1 MRSGNRATITSVLGI
16 QWAVLLSVVGLLVLA
31 ANDLVEADYL
41 VYPICVFL
49 CAVFI
54 WSVWS
59 WKTISGKMVDP
70 YMLFLLAMIVFN
82 GGQVILELFHL
93 NKNGLLNDVF
103 PAHLMVVTLLITA
116 LGFCGMHLGALTAS
130 VSSSE
135 RRIPKIIDSARECRL
150 IGWILLAISFV
161 PLLLFL
167 KSSAQTV
174 MSMGYMGLYQTDK
187 TSGLASI
194 PRVLSV
200 FVVPGICFILVGSRR
215 IRINRW
221 ICVIVATIYVLG
233 NLMVGNR
240 GEATM
245 LFAAFG
251 WLWHR
256 TIKPLPGKRMVVA
269 SLILV
274 LVVLPFVGATRT
286 LSGRERFSPQAMIER
301 CMSKENLGL
310 QIISEM
316 GSSLRIV
323 GYALEYVPSE
333 RPLDYGKEY
342 ASSLWTIIPGAYW
355 SSEQTYS
362 TWLVWRVA
370 PSFAAMGGGLGFSLI
385 AEAYMNF
392 GWPGVFIVLWIL
404 GYAIVRLAIWA
415 EKDDDPA
422 RLAVMASVLAFLLV
436 YPRGTAAGQYG
447 RWVWCALAP
456 FCAVS
461 VARIWAAVSRI
472 QAARNA
478 EAN

>member
-1 MRSGNRATITSVLGI
+1 MRSGSRATLTSVLGI
-16 QWAVLLSVVGLLVLA
+16 QWAILLSVIGLLVLA
-31 ANDLVEADYL
+31 VNYLVDADYL
-41 VYPICVFL
+41 VYPLCVFL
-49 CAVFI
+49 CALFI

-130 VSSSE
+130 VSSPE

-174 MSMGYMGLYQTDK
+174 MSMGYMGLYQTDT
-187 TSGLASI
+187 TSGVASI

-200 FVVPGICFILVGSRR
+200 FVAPGICFILVGSRR

-240 GEATM
+240 GESTM

-256 TIKPLPGKRMVVA
+256 TIKPLPGKRIVVV
-269 SLILV
+269 SLILI

-286 LSGRERFSPQAMIER
+286 LSGKERFSPQAMIER
-301 CMSKENLGL
+301 CMSRENLGL
-310 QIISEM
+310 QIITEM
-316 GSSLRIV
+316 GNTLRIV
-323 GYALEYVPSE
+323 AYALDMVPSK
-333 RPLDYGKEY
+333 RSMDYGKEY
-342 ASSLWTIIPGAYW
+342 VSSLLTLIPGAYW
-355 SSEQTYS
+355 ASEQTYS
-362 TWLVWRVA
+362 SWLVWQVA
-370 PSFAAMGGGLGFSLI
+370 PAFAAKGGGLGFSVI

-404 GYAIVRLAIWA
+404 GYAIARLAFWA
-415 EKDDDPA
+415 EKVDDPA
-422 RLAVMASVLAFLLV
+422 RLALVASVLAFLLI

-456 FCAVS
+456 FCAVGA
-461 VARIWAAVSRI
+461 ARLLAAVSRS
-472 QAARNA
+472 QATNTQCRS
-478 EAN
+478 